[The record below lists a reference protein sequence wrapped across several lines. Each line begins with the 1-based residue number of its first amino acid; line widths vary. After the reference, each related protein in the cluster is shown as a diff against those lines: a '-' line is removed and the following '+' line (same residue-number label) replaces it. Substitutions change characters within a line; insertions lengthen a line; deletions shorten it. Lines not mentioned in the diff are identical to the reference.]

1 LIFKEV
7 NGDMIT
13 RRHYL
18 ETIRE
23 RLKSSGKPLAQL
35 AEGPFKCAEL
45 AKQGWRGEDGR
56 VMKTTIRQFIHL
68 HPRCWLAIAGMAL
81 CLYSIE
87 VSAKDWPQWGG
98 TDGKNMVSEET
109 GLPESF
115 VPGEKD
121 TQAGRILME
130 TTKNV
135 KWATKLCQAIY
146 STPVVAKGKIFIGGR
161 QPGLGLL
168 MCLDEQTG
176 KLLWQWQGPARKV
189 PAYIDGF
196 LIGIGPNPEI
206 LGVCSTPIVD
216 GDRVYFTTHSF
227 KVMCLDVNGQPAG
240 AEAGQARV
248 VWEYDMW
255 DKLGVFPCDAA
266 NGSPAIDGDFLY
278 VQTSNGVDRNMGA
291 VKEQGRKFPAPN
303 APNLIVLEK
312 KTGRLVAT
320 DGLAIAE
327 RILHGQWS
335 PVSLGTVAGRKLVF
349 FGAGDGR
356 LYAFEALAAASE
368 PPVKL
373 KIAWSFDCIPAEYRS
388 YGGMDAI
395 SYFCR
400 GDKRSPGTLNK
411 NDGTFVGESE
421 IIGTPVFFHNRIYVA
436 IGRDPEHGRGRGALH
451 CIDATKTGDITQAGR
466 VWTYQGLDRTLSTV
480 SIADG
485 LLHINDVGGRLHCV
499 DAETGKCYWVH
510 ESNSTVWGSTL
521 VADGKVYMPT
531 PKGLIVLAAGKEKKI
546 LSQTSVGAT
555 IDATPVA
562 ANGTLYIASRG
573 GWLWA
578 LRQGTQGK

>member
-1 LIFKEV
+1 
-7 NGDMIT
+7 
-13 RRHYL
+13 
-18 ETIRE
+18 
-23 RLKSSGKPLAQL
+23 
-35 AEGPFKCAEL
+35 
-45 AKQGWRGEDGR
+45 
-56 VMKTTIRQFIHL
+56 MKTLPENIVTSLRHTQWVAVVWIGLWFL
-68 HPRCWLAIAGMAL
+68 SLTA
-81 CLYSIE
+81 
-87 VSAKDWPQWGG
+87 SAKDWPQWGG
-98 TDGKNMVSEET
+98 TDGKNMVSEEK
-109 GLPESF
+109 GLPDSF

-121 TQAGRILME
+121 SPAGRIVME

-135 KWATKLCQAIY
+135 KWAVKLCQAIY
-146 STPVVAKGKIFIGGR
+146 STPAVAGSKVFIGGR

-168 MCLDEQTG
+168 MCLDEKTG

-189 PAYIDGF
+189 PLYIDGF
-196 LIGIGPNPEI
+196 LIGIGPNPEM

-216 GDRVYFTTHSF
+216 GERVYFVTHSF

-240 AEAGQARV
+240 PETGQARV
-248 VWEYDMW
+248 LWEYDLF

-278 VQTSNGVDRNMGA
+278 VQTSNGVDRNMGPA
-291 VKEQGRKFPAPN
+291 KELKRKIPAPK

-320 DGLAIAE
+320 DDLAIAE

-335 PVSLGTVAGRKLVF
+335 AVSLGTVAGRKMVF

-356 LYAFEALAAASE
+356 CYAFEALGSASE
-368 PPVKL
+368 KPVKL
-373 KIAWSFDCIPAEYRS
+373 KTVWSFDCIPTEYRAF
-388 YGGMDAI
+388 GGLDAV
-395 SYFCR
+395 SHYCL
-400 GDKRSPGTLNK
+400 GDKRCKDTLNK

-421 IIGTPVFFHNRIYVA
+421 IIGTPVFHHDRIYVA

-451 CIDATKTGDITQAGR
+451 CIDATKTGDITQTGR

-485 LLHINDVGGRLHCV
+485 LLYLCDVGGRLHCV
-499 DAETGKCYWVH
+499 DAETGRCHWVH
-510 ESNSTVWGSTL
+510 DSNSAVWGSTL
-521 VADGKVYMPT
+521 VADGKVYLPT
-531 PKGLIVLAAGKEKKI
+531 PKGLIVLAADKEKKV
-546 LSQTSVGAT
+546 LSQINVGAT
-555 IDATPVA
+555 IYATPVV

-578 LRQGTQGK
+578 VSQRSPGQ